1 MNAYTMS
8 STIVGVAQQ
17 ALSFRR
23 DAVGYDYPT
32 KFYEELL
39 MPPEWL
45 STSKAM
51 PKAFKQIH

>member
-8 STIVGVAQQ
+8 STIIGVAEQ

-45 STSKAM
+45 SKSNALNT
-51 PKAFKQIH
+51 AFKQIH